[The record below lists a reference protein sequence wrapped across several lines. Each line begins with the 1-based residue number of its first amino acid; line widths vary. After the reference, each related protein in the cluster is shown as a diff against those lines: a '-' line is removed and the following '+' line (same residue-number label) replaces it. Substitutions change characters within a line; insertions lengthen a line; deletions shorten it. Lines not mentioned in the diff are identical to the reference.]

1 MLLSCYAAAVIFL
14 ARNGVS
20 KDEIKKYIIKT
31 FASDDPKADNYEERV
46 RRHALYQRVGLV
58 DLPRQLTEARVVYDL
73 MGVGGE
79 ILPEEYQE
87 LMDHHMGS
95 RMRKALDMRLIEN

>member
-31 FASDDPKADNYEERV
+31 FASDDLKADNYNYN
-46 RRHALYQRVGLV
+46 LQRSVADIKKGK
-58 DLPRQLTEARVVYDL
+58 T
-73 MGVGGE
+73 
-79 ILPEEYQE
+79 
-87 LMDHHMGS
+87 
-95 RMRKALDMRLIEN
+95 K

>member
-1 MLLSCYAAAVIFL
+1 MLFRRRSVRRFDMFAGERSRERWIFL
-14 ARNGVS
+14 ACN
-20 KDEIKKYIIKT
+20 
-31 FASDDPKADNYEERV
+31 
-46 RRHALYQRVGLV
+46 
-58 DLPRQLTEARVVYDL
+58 DL